1 MLIPTGRVV
10 LVSGA
15 NRGIGLALAQALYA
29 KGYTLS
35 LGAREISSLTR
46 STAAMDQARV
56 HRALY
61 DAGDWQGQSAW
72 VAAAKERFG
81 RIDVLINNAGMNSD
95 MTLRDAS
102 EAALDEIW
110 AVNCKAPL
118 NMIRCALPH
127 LEASGNGRVVNVAS
141 LSGKRVPNDHV
152 AYSMSKFAV
161 LALTHGARR
170 VGWDQGVRATAI
182 CPSFVR
188 TDMTAG
194 TDKITPENMIDP
206 ADLAELVATII
217 ALPNTASVSELLV
230 NCRLEAMV

>member
-1 MLIPTGRVV
+1 MLTPTGRVV
-10 LVSGA
+10 LISGA
-15 NRGIGLALAQALYA
+15 SRGIGLALAQVLYA

-35 LGAREISSLTR
+35 LGARDIASLTR
-46 STAAMDQARV
+46 STAAMDPARV

-61 DAGDWQGQSAW
+61 DAGDWQGQAAW
-72 VAAAKERFG
+72 VATAMERFG
-81 RIDVLINNAGMNSD
+81 RIDVLINNAGMSSD

-118 NMIRCALPH
+118 NMIQCALPH

-141 LSGKRVPNDHV
+141 LSGKRVANDHV

-161 LALTHGARR
+161 LALTHGTRR
-170 VGWDQGVRATAI
+170 VGWDKGVRATAI

-194 TDKITPENMIDP
+194 TDKIAPENMIDP
-206 ADLAELVATII
+206 ADLAELVATVI
-217 ALPNTASVSELLV
+217 ALPNTASISELLV